1 MVPKH
6 AQVSFAQLRQP
17 ERRQGESSLRMLGLV
32 LLREQARLCSVKIAT
47 GKEIHA
53 LEGMPNQVSIV

>member
-1 MVPKH
+1 MVPIH

-17 ERRQGESSLRMLGLV
+17 ERRQGESFLRMLGLV

-53 LEGMPNQVSIV
+53 ML